1 MKSLSLPALFSEPI
15 QRNNFVTCT
24 LQQNHRA
31 NVLPSSRNL
40 LHSGVEYE
48 PLTIG
53 KRNRNQYNPPSQ
65 ESVPSIPVPSRVSS
79 RYPWQLS
86 VVRAPEP
93 VQLLHENTPPTS
105 RERFVLASP
114 RRLHLRDVPLHF
126 MSHLTF
132 SPFIP
137 SLRRSPHAR
146 VTLVSC
152 LYLRLYL

>member
-15 QRNNFVTCT
+15 QRNNFVTCS

-40 LHSGVEYE
+40 LYSGVENDS
-48 PLTIG
+48 LTIG

-93 VQLLHENTPPTS
+93 VQLLHANTPPTS

-114 RRLHLRDVPLHF
+114 RRFIYETFHCTSCRTSPLALSSHHF
-126 MSHLTF
+126 AVLLMPGSH
-132 SPFIP
+132 SSAVFI
-137 SLRRSPHAR
+137 
-146 VTLVSC
+146 
-152 LYLRLYL
+152 YYY